1 MDHPADLQARDCGTP
16 ACHPGFNCELILLSV
31 IDAGSLWARR
41 LIDGMVEREAAV
53 IGQLQE
59 GVKR

>member
-1 MDHPADLQARDCGTP
+1 MGHNVLGQQAR
-16 ACHPGFNCELILLSV
+16 HPGFSGDLILLSV

-41 LIDGMVEREAAV
+41 LIDGMVERVAAI
-53 IGQLQE
+53 IGQLQG

>member
-1 MDHPADLQARDCGTP
+1 MDRPAELQARDCGAP
-16 ACHPGFNCELILLSV
+16 ARHPGFSGELILLSV

-41 LIDGMVEREAAV
+41 LIDGMVEREAAI
-53 IGQLQE
+53 IGQLQG